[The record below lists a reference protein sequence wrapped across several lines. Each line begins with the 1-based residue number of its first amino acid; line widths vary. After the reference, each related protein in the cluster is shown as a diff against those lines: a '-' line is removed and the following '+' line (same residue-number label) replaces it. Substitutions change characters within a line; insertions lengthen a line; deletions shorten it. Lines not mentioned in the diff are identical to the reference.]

1 VSRAE
6 RQPPLLWL
14 AAAAA
19 VLALVGGFAP
29 WLTDVETTFNGR
41 EVSDGRVMIGIAIA
55 SLVMLAA
62 HALTRQR
69 WPLIL
74 PIVAGAFGAVICISD
89 RSDFRDKGAT
99 IEWGM
104 YAAIVGLAALA
115 VLSIALAVTAERGAP
130 AP

>member
-29 WLTDVETTFNGR
+29 WASDSETSFNGS

-55 SLVMLAA
+55 SLVMLVAY
-62 HALTRQR
+62 ALTRQR

-89 RSDFRDKGAT
+89 RSDFRDAGGT
-99 IEWGM
+99 IEWGL

-115 VLSIALAVTAERGAP
+115 VLSVAVAVTAERGPP
-130 AP
+130 AH